1 MSDATLKEL
10 VKELFKKTFHIIGST
25 PKADGEQH
33 TKLDVLCDQLI
44 DSAIVGGIS
53 ALSAYLAGGEGAT
66 VKGAVIGFTLTF
78 LIKMKEYRNIK

>member
-1 MSDATLKEL
+1 LSNSTLKEL
-10 VKELFKKTFHIIGST
+10 VKELFKKPFHIIGST
-25 PKADGEQH
+25 PKAEGEPR
-33 TKLDVLCDQLI
+33 TKLEVLCDQFV

-66 VKGAVIGFTLTF
+66 VKGAVIGFALTF